1 MGKPSHSL
9 QTGCCHLSNL
19 ARTCEASCTFRRAGA
34 GAPAAGGAR
43 VVYAIGIDVGTTY
56 TSAAICRIDA
66 SGAASPESVGLG
78 TRATATASVVH
89 LGDAGRW
96 LFGDAAERRAQ
107 ETPELVVREFKRR
120 LGDPVPLV
128 VAGQRHKPEAIA
140 AQVVRWVVDRVVE
153 QEGEAPSALTVTHPA
168 SWGSYKRS
176 LIAQAIDGVGLSDV
190 SFLCEPVA
198 AAAHYAVQARVDVGA
213 TVAVYDLG
221 GGTFDAAVVRK
232 VDEQS
237 FELLGTPQGID
248 RLGGLDF
255 DQAVFSHLQHSASL
269 PVIDPNDP
277 DGVAAM
283 IRLRRECTE
292 AKEALSADTEATI
305 PVLLPEL
312 HTRVRL
318 VRAEFEELIHDA
330 VEETVDALRAT
341 IDSAGVALDDIDAV
355 LLVGGSSR
363 IPLVTQL
370 VSQRLARPVVVD
382 ADPKAAIAL
391 GAAVVAAASLGAAP
405 QPAPAPTPAAAR
417 ASTVA
422 LRRAPHRSRRKVHV
436 RKPEPPAVV
445 AAVPTTP
452 PARRPVSGDGLGTR
466 APAPSTTR
474 ASSAPAYAPRRR
486 RKVSVVA
493 LAAALGVAGVGGSVL
508 AVVWPP
514 ESDGTRR
521 SVAEAGGAAGTTTT
535 AAVTVAPAPSPA
547 SSAVSVPPEVV
558 VAPVVAAVLAP
569 DAPPPLVP
577 APVDTTAEA
586 GGDRDDDSPAPTGS
600 TRSTTSATSTATSSA
615 TSTPSGS
622 NRVPTTTA
630 ARGSRGATG
639 SGSASTSPTT
649 TAAVTA
655 PATASSPTP
664 STAPTPATP
673 PLPTPATTTRPAS
686 TSPSGTSPPTSAAA
700 ATQPTSPPGTASATD
715 EPAGAAPQAVGAPT
729 ALAEPSA
736 PGADSADP
744 LDSP

>member
-1 MGKPSHSL
+1 MYVA
-9 QTGCCHLSNL
+9 T
-19 ARTCEASCTFRRAGA
+19 AGA

-56 TSAAICRIDA
+56 TSAAICRTDA
-66 SGAASPESVGLG
+66 SGVASPESVGLG

-89 LGDAGRW
+89 VGDAGRW
-96 LFGDAAERRAQ
+96 SFGDAAERRAH

-153 QEGEAPSALTVTHPA
+153 QEGEAPSAITVTHPA

-176 LIAQAIDGVGLSDV
+176 LIAQAIDGVGLSGV

-269 PVIDPNDP
+269 PVIGPNDP

-305 PVLLPEL
+305 PVLLPQL

-405 QPAPAPTPAAAR
+405 QPAPAPTPAAAG
-417 ASTVA
+417 ASSVVP
-422 LRRAPHRSRRKVHV
+422 RRATHRSRRTVHV
-436 RKPEPPAVV
+436 RRPEPPAAA

-466 APAPSTTR
+466 APAPSTART
-474 ASSAPAYAPRRR
+474 SSAPAYAPRRR
-486 RKVSVVA
+486 GKVSMVA

-521 SVAEAGGAAGTTTT
+521 SVAEAGGATGTTTT

-586 GGDRDDDSPAPTGS
+586 GGDRDDDASAPTGS
-600 TRSTTSATSTATSSA
+600 TRSTTSTTSTATATA
-615 TSTPSGS
+615 TSTSGGS
-622 NRVPTTTA
+622 NRAPTTTA
-630 ARGSRGATG
+630 TRGSRGANG
-639 SGSASTSPTT
+639 SGSTSPTT
-649 TAAVTA
+649 TAAVAA
-655 PATASSPTP
+655 PATATS
-664 STAPTPATP
+664 APTPTTAPGPAAP
-673 PLPTPATTTRPAS
+673 PLPTPATTTRPAP
-686 TSPSGTSPPTSAAA
+686 TSPSGTSSPTSAAA
-700 ATQPTSPPGTASATD
+700 TTQATSPPGTASATGD
-715 EPAGAAPQAVGAPT
+715 PVAAAPQAVGAPT
-729 ALAEPSA
+729 ALAEPPA